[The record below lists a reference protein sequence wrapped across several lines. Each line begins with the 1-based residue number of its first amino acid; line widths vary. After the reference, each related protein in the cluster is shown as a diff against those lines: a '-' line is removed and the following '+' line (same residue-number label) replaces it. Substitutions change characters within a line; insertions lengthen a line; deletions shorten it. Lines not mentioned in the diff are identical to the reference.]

1 MIAPDHRRFS
11 RRQNR
16 RCDSLQ
22 RRRFAPQSAQRARGL
37 DFAKESLIDLQ
48 SLFAG
53 KTI

>member
-22 RRRFAPQSAQRARGL
+22 RRRFAPQSAQRARAY
-37 DFAKESLIDLQ
+37 FAKESLIDLQ